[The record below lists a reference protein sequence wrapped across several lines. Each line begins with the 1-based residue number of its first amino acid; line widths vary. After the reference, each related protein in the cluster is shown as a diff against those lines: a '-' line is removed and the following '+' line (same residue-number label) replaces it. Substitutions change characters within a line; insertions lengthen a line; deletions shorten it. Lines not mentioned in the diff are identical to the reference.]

1 MALYLLGLFNRSSK
15 STNFSRKIDAL
26 LASESILKTSEA
38 GIAIYDLTAD
48 KPVYTYQAEKL
59 YRPASIEK

>member
-1 MALYLLGLFNRSSK
+1 MKQIAWLFICWACLTEVARAQ
-15 STNFSRKIDAL
+15 TLVEKIDAL

-48 KPVYTYQAEKL
+48 KPVYTYQYLLPIA
-59 YRPASIEK
+59 